1 MTKTAIITGITGQD
15 GAYLAKLLLKKNYKV
30 IGLTRSYNRSN
41 LSKLEKLSIV
51 GNVKLIECD
60 LTDFSRVLSVLNSE
74 NPDEIY
80 NLAAQ
85 SSVGLSFEQPIG
97 TIGFNT
103 NSVLNI
109 LEAIRITGADKIKFY
124 QASSSDIF
132 GNIEQLPITEETV
145 IKPISPYAV
154 SKAAAHWITVNY
166 REAYKIF
173 SCCGILFNHE
183 SELRDNN
190 FYIKKVISHAVD
202 IKLGKREKLHVGNI
216 DVKRDF
222 GYGPDYVEAMWK
234 MLQKK
239 EAKDYIICSG
249 KSYSLR
255 EILLH
260 ILDKLEID
268 HSVVIEDPSLYRPT
282 DIKNIYGDCS
292 KARSDLSWNYERDFM
307 DVLNQLIDYELSER
321 QC

>member
-260 ILDKLEID
+260 ILDKLERD
-268 HSVVIEDPSLYRPT
+268 HSVVIEDPS
-282 DIKNIYGDCS
+282 
-292 KARSDLSWNYERDFM
+292 
-307 DVLNQLIDYELSER
+307 
-321 QC
+321 

>member
-1 MTKTAIITGITGQD
+1 M
-15 GAYLAKLLLKKNYKV
+15 
-30 IGLTRSYNRSN
+30 
-41 LSKLEKLSIV
+41 
-51 GNVKLIECD
+51 IECD
-60 LTDFSRVLSVLNSE
+60 LTDFSRVLSVLSSE
-74 NPDEIY
+74 SPDEIY

-109 LEAIRITGADKIKFY
+109 LEGIRITGKNKIRFY

-132 GNIEQLPITEETV
+132 GNIETLPITEETV
-145 IKPISPYAV
+145 IKPVSPYAV

-183 SELRDNN
+183 SELRDSN

-222 GYGPDYVEAMWK
+222 GYGPEYIKAMWM
-234 MLQKK
+234 MLQN
-239 EAKDYIICSG
+239 ETPRDYIICSG

-255 EILLH
+255 DILYH
-260 ILDKLEID
+260 ILDKLELDKSI
-268 HSVVIEDPSLYRPT
+268 VVEDPALYRPT
-282 DIKNIYGDCS
+282 DIKNIYGDCT
-292 KARSDLSWNYERDFM
+292 KAKEELSWHYDRDFM
-307 DVLNQLIDYELSER
+307 DVLDQLVEYELNER
-321 QC
+321 

>member
-1 MTKTAIITGITGQD
+1 MSKTAVVTGITGQD
-15 GAYLAKLLLKKNYKV
+15 GAYLAKFLLEKDYNV
-30 IGLTRSYNRSN
+30 VGLTRGYNRSN
-41 LSKLEKLSIV
+41 LSKLEKLGIV
-51 GNVKLIECD
+51 DRIKMIECD
-60 LTDFSRVLSVLNSE
+60 LTDFSRVLSVLSSE
-74 NPDEIY
+74 SPDEIY

-109 LEAIRITGADKIKFY
+109 LEGIRITGKNKIRFY

-132 GNIEQLPITEETV
+132 GNIETLPITEETV
-145 IKPISPYAV
+145 IKPVSPYAV

-183 SELRDNN
+183 SELRDSN

-222 GYGPDYVEAMWK
+222 GYGPEYIKAMWM
-234 MLQKK
+234 MLQN
-239 EAKDYIICSG
+239 ETPRDYIICSG

-255 EILLH
+255 DILYH
-260 ILDKLEID
+260 ILDKLELDKSI
-268 HSVVIEDPSLYRPT
+268 VVEDPALYRPT
-282 DIKNIYGDCS
+282 DIKNIYGDCT
-292 KARSDLSWNYERDFM
+292 KAKEELSWHYDRDFM
-307 DVLNQLIDYELSER
+307 DVLDQLVEYELNER
-321 QC
+321 